1 MYSFNE
7 YLSITCRHG
16 DSDGRED
23 DRTDT
28 DSYGAGIV
36 VDTVDK
42 TFMSTL
48 KFKSQQST
56 NFPGPLAERKTRVS
70 AGRALSLPVPWLE
83 LLQRVLG
90 KHFQH
95 EDHCWG
101 QSGTELG
108 S

>member
-1 MYSFNE
+1 MGTVTVGKMTGQILILTE
-7 YLSITCRHG
+7 QALWWT
-16 DSDGRED
+16 
-23 DRTDT
+23 
-28 DSYGAGIV
+28 
-36 VDTVDK
+36 TVDK